1 MNDSYT
7 IGTLL
12 LDRLYKL
19 GLHHIFGIPGDYV
32 LTLFKLLEESPIR
45 HIGTTREDC
54 AGFAADAYA
63 RIHGIGGACVT
74 YCVGGLNMVNAIACA
89 YAERSPVVLISGSP
103 GLAERVKNPFLH
115 HMVRDFSTQRDVF
128 EKITVASVILD
139 DPHNAERE
147 IDRALRALIQ
157 YKRPIYLEIPRDL
170 VLTPVQVVSTDPP
183 KETACQS
190 DPAALKEAVAEVRA
204 ILSDSELPVILAG
217 AEIHRFGLHHELTE
231 LVEHMNAPIATT
243 LLGKSVIRED
253 HPLYIGVYGGLV
265 GREEILEFVEK
276 ADCLLTLGTL
286 LTDVEDVKAH
296 TTLLA
301 AGRTVHATADSIAI
315 KHHTY
320 DGVRFEDFV
329 RALATAP
336 LPSFP
341 ARTLPHRDSVRFDPP
356 GSEAAVT
363 LRNVFGYLD
372 GLLNDKTVVIAD
384 VGESLFAAADLRVR
398 KSAEFLSPAYYTSM
412 GFSVP
417 AALGAGFADP
427 TLRPLVLVGDG
438 AFQMTGTE
446 LSSCIRYGQ
455 APIVVVLNNR
465 GYSTEREI
473 LEGPFN
479 DIPEWQYEKICDLLG
494 GGVGHRVGTF
504 GELVLALKAA
514 TEDPKQPHVLN
525 VLLDPSD
532 RSTAM
537 KRVAQRLAK
546 RMAGPKP

>member
-1 MNDSYT
+1 MNDTYT

-32 LTLFKLLEESPIR
+32 LTLFKLIEESPIR

-74 YCVGGLNMVNAIACA
+74 YCVGGLNMVNATACA
-89 YAERSPVVLISGSP
+89 YAERSPVVILSGSP
-103 GLAERVKNPFLH
+103 GLSERVKNPFLH

-139 DPHNAERE
+139 DPHTAERE
-147 IDRALRALIQ
+147 MDRALKALIQ
-157 YKRPIYLEIPRDL
+157 FKRPIYLEIPRDL
-170 VLTPVQVVSTDPP
+170 VLAPVQICSLEPP
-183 KETACQS
+183 QEAPNQS
-190 DPAALKEAVAEVRA
+190 DPAALKEAVAEVRGL
-204 ILSDSELPVILAG
+204 LSDSERPVFLAG
-217 AEIHRFGLHHELTE
+217 AEIHRFGLQNELTE
-231 LVEHMNAPIATT
+231 LVERMNVPIATT

-265 GREEILEFVEK
+265 GREEVLDFVES

-320 DGVRFEDFV
+320 DGVQLEDFV

-341 ARTLPHRDSVRFDPP
+341 VRTLPLRDSVRFDPP
-356 GSEAAVT
+356 GPETPVT
-363 LRNVFGYLD
+363 LRTVFGYLD
-372 GLLNDKTVVIAD
+372 SLLNEKTIVIAD

-412 GFSVP
+412 GFSIP

-427 TLRPLVLVGDG
+427 MLRPLVLVGDG

-446 LSSCIRYGQ
+446 LSTCIRHRQ

-479 DIPEWQYEKICDLLG
+479 DIHEWQYEKICEMLG
-494 GGVGHRVGTF
+494 GGVGHRVEKF
-504 GELVLALKAA
+504 GEFVQALDTAVDDQNQ
-514 TEDPKQPHVLN
+514 THVLN
-525 VLLDPSD
+525 VLLDPKD

-537 KRVAQRLAK
+537 MRVAQRLAK
-546 RMAGPKP
+546 RLGEQIF

>member
-1 MNDSYT
+1 MSESYT

-32 LTLFKLLEESPIR
+32 LTLYKLIEESPIR

-103 GLAERVKNPFLH
+103 GLAERVNNPFLH
-115 HMVRDFSTQRDVF
+115 HMVRDFSTQRDVL

-139 DPHNAERE
+139 DPYTAERE
-147 IDRALRALIQ
+147 IDRALKALMQ
-157 YKRPIYLEIPRDL
+157 FKRPIYLEIPRDL
-170 VLTPVQVVSTDPP
+170 VLTPVQVVSTEPP
-183 KETACQS
+183 QETACQS

-204 ILSDSELPVILAG
+204 ILSDSERPVILAG
-217 AEIHRFGLHHELTE
+217 AEIHRFGLQNELTG
-231 LVEHMNAPIATT
+231 LVERMNAPIATT

-265 GREEILEFVEK
+265 GREEILEFVEN

-320 DGVRFEDFV
+320 EGVRFEDFF
-329 RALATAP
+329 RALAVAP

-341 ARTLPHRDSVRFDPP
+341 GRALPPRDSVRFDPP
-356 GSEAAVT
+356 GPEVAVT
-363 LRNVFGYLD
+363 LGNVFGHLD
-372 GLLNDKTVVIAD
+372 GLLNDQTVVIAD

-427 TLRPLVLVGDG
+427 ALRPLVLVGDG

-446 LSSCIRYGQ
+446 LSTCIRHGQ
-455 APIVVVLNNR
+455 APIVVVLNNH
-465 GYSTEREI
+465 GYSTERQI

-479 DIPEWQYEKICDLLG
+479 DIHEWQYEKICDLLG
-494 GGVGHRVGTF
+494 GGVGHRVATF
-504 GELVLALKAA
+504 GDLVQALNKAV
-514 TEDPKQPHVLN
+514 DDHKQVHVLN
-525 VLLDPSD
+525 VLLDPADCSK
-532 RSTAM
+532 AM

-546 RMAGPKP
+546 RLAGQKA

>member
-1 MNDSYT
+1 MN
-7 IGTLL
+7 
-12 LDRLYKL
+12 
-19 GLHHIFGIPGDYV
+19 V
-32 LTLFKLLEESPIR
+32 
-45 HIGTTREDC
+45 
-54 AGFAADAYA
+54 
-63 RIHGIGGACVT
+63 
-74 YCVGGLNMVNAIACA
+74 
-89 YAERSPVVLISGSP
+89 
-103 GLAERVKNPFLH
+103 
-115 HMVRDFSTQRDVF
+115 
-128 EKITVASVILD
+128 
-139 DPHNAERE
+139 
-147 IDRALRALIQ
+147 
-157 YKRPIYLEIPRDL
+157 
-170 VLTPVQVVSTDPP
+170 
-183 KETACQS
+183 
-190 DPAALKEAVAEVRA
+190 
-204 ILSDSELPVILAG
+204 
-217 AEIHRFGLHHELTE
+217 
-231 LVEHMNAPIATT
+231 PIATT

-265 GREEILEFVEK
+265 GREEILEFVEN

-296 TTLLA
+296 SILLE
-301 AGRTVHATADSIAI
+301 AGRTIHATADSIAI

-320 DGVRFEDFV
+320 EGVHFEDFI
-329 RALATAP
+329 RALATSP
-336 LPSFP
+336 LPSFRE
-341 ARTLPHRDSVRFDPP
+341 RTLPLRDSVRFDPP
-356 GSEAAVT
+356 GTETAVT

-372 GLLNDKTVVIAD
+372 GLLNEKTVVIAD

-446 LSSCIRYGQ
+446 LSTCIRHGQ
-455 APIVVVLNNR
+455 SPIVVVLNNR

-479 DIPEWQYEKICDLLG
+479 DIHEWQYEKVCDLLG

-514 TEDPKQPHVLN
+514 TEDHKQVHVLN

-546 RMAGPKP
+546 RMAGQKT